1 MLGLSFGKVIVLVAI
16 IAAVWFGFRWIE
28 RLQSAA
34 RDRSE
39 QKNVRDR
46 SGDRR
51 VVDLERNPKTGAYEP
66 RRRDD

>member
-1 MLGLSFGKVIVLVAI
+1 MLGLSFGKVVVLVAI

-28 RLQSAA
+28 RLQSS
-34 RDRSE
+34 RTEKR
-39 QKNVRDR
+39 NVRDR